1 VGSVP
6 RSTDVALRLL
16 YKNIFAQAQVT
27 AKSGRIGRVLKTG
40 PLSVRKFWTLTLLQ
54 LGEDW
59 ERERGDAYV
68 TRREGFTLSVLL
80 ALGLE

>member
-1 VGSVP
+1 
-6 RSTDVALRLL
+6 
-16 YKNIFAQAQVT
+16 
-27 AKSGRIGRVLKTG
+27 
-40 PLSVRKFWTLTLLQ
+40 LQ